1 MEINEVSFTG
11 QPPVDA
17 YGPGF
22 FRVANAIHNG
32 GLVLTKKGPVE
43 WVGLSDLDTI
53 IINK

>member
-32 GLVLTKKGPVE
+32 GLVLTKKGQLN
-43 WVGLSDLDTI
+43 GLV
-53 IINK
+53 